1 MDILPYC
8 KSIYPLTATARRKP
22 EAVPYLHTFD
32 IVLSLPFF
40 PAALPFSLSLSL
52 SLSLPPPPLFLFLCQ
67 ADPDRDGYGWAEQP
81 MMGYYWAGVVFS
93 IVLFLGMT
101 VLQVLVS
108 TNKSTVKDA
117 DGKINYA
124 KVTSVYTVSSLPPV
138 SISLILQFLL
148 RLISSSACHCL
159 LFLPSSP
166 PSPPL
171 PCRMVVN
178 LTDLTAL
185 VLRSN
190 SAVTIVI
197 RRHRDHH
204 RRRVPVTLA

>member
-1 MDILPYC
+1 LISY
-8 KSIYPLTATARRKP
+8 
-22 EAVPYLHTFD
+22 YLSP
-32 IVLSLPFF
+32 SLPLLF
-40 PAALPFSLSLSL
+40 LSLSL
-52 SLSLPPPPLFLFLCQ
+52 SLSPPLFLFLCQ

-185 VLRSN
+185 ALRSN

>member
-1 MDILPYC
+1 
-8 KSIYPLTATARRKP
+8 
-22 EAVPYLHTFD
+22 
-32 IVLSLPFF
+32 
-40 PAALPFSLSLSL
+40 
-52 SLSLPPPPLFLFLCQ
+52 
-67 ADPDRDGYGWAEQP
+67 

-108 TNKSTVKDA
+108 TNNSTVKDA
-117 DGKINYA
+117 EGKINYA
-124 KVTSVYTVSSLPPV
+124 KVTSVCTVSSLPPV

-159 LFLPSSP
+159 LFLPS
-166 PSPPL
+166 L